1 MNDDERLAY
10 VIDLVRHR
18 CPELGPADLALLVP
32 PDDPE
37 EMLPASILQQ
47 VVEILDRMTAR
58 QDQIESRFAAAQP
71 EPVTLPPRLH

>member
-1 MNDDERLAY
+1 MTDERLEY
-10 VIDLVRHR
+10 VRRLIAARI
-18 CPELGPADLALLVP
+18 PELSEDLALLAL

-58 QDQIESRFAAAQP
+58 QDQIESRFASAQP
-71 EPVTLPPRLH
+71 EPVTVPPRLH